1 MLDVGRVTA
10 GVFTLDP
17 VPIDLGGMLRVF
29 RSSTPRR
36 RNSSTHPIESHV
48 EPGLVGQW
56 DRAAV
61 ETILANLV
69 SNALKYGEGAPVAI
83 GATAD
88 SLGNVVIRVNDKGPG
103 IEEDQRSRI
112 FEKFSRAVQPHST
125 IGGYGLGLWIAQQL
139 TLLHGGSLVLE
150 TTSHRGSIFV
160 VTLPLKQ
167 HAS

>member
-17 VPIDLGGMLRVF
+17 VPIDLGEIVTSVLELYAAKAEF
-29 RSSTPRR
+29 Q
-36 RNSSTHPIESHV
+36 HACIESHV

-83 GATAD
+83 SATAD
-88 SLGNVVIRVNDKGPG
+88 ALGNVVIRVNDKGPG
-103 IEEDQRSRI
+103 IKEDQRSRI

-139 TLLHGGSLVLE
+139 TLLHGGSVVLE
-150 TTSHRGSIFV
+150 TTSQRGSTFV

-167 HAS
+167 HAT